1 MATLKQIEANRRN
14 ALHSTGPKTPQGKA
28 AVRLNS
34 LRHGGYAKILL
45 LPGEKREDYDQLCED
60 LERDWEPQTRT
71 EQEYVEEMATC
82 VWKKIRLQV
91 AENRILNDRQV
102 CPRDQVQLADVLWK
116 AQARLRRSF
125 TQAQHELERLQ
136 EQRRQSAQPAEA
148 PMPAESPSAPAP
160 RLNGNGHDPAWIN
173 SPPPP
178 PFPRCELETISEE
191 KAES

>member
-14 ALHSTGPKTPQGKA
+14 ALHSTGPKTPEGKA

-34 LRHGGYAKILL
+34 LRHGVYAKTLL
-45 LPGEKREDYDQLCED
+45 LPGESREDFNQLCED
-60 LERDWEPQTRT
+60 LERDWEPQTCT

-136 EQRRQSAQPAEA
+136 EQRRSRPPQPAEA
-148 PMPAESPSAPAP
+148 PMPAESPSVAVPSP
-160 RLNGNGHDPAWIN
+160 STNGHDPAWVT
-173 SPPPP
+173 SPPAPG
-178 PFPRCELETISEE
+178 FPHCEPDSSG
-191 KAES
+191 AS

>member
-14 ALHSTGPKTPQGKA
+14 ALHSTGPKTPEGKA

-45 LPGEKREDYDQLCED
+45 LPGENREDYDQLCEG

-91 AENRILNDRQV
+91 AENRILNERQV
-102 CPRDQVQLADVLWK
+102 SPRDQVQLADVLWK
-116 AQARLRRSF
+116 AQARLRR
-125 TQAQHELERLQ
+125 LLP
-136 EQRRQSAQPAEA
+136 PAG
-148 PMPAESPSAPAP
+148 
-160 RLNGNGHDPAWIN
+160 R
-173 SPPPP
+173 
-178 PFPRCELETISEE
+178 
-191 KAES
+191 